1 MLMSRLEF
9 PLGYLIFKETFPR
22 IGGGGTWVNFSRGYV
37 PLASQGPFPVTF
49 YSVANYRP
57 QVSHFK
63 ANM

>member
-1 MLMSRLEF
+1 MSRLEF

-22 IGGGGTWVNFSRGYV
+22 IGGGGVLGLIFAGHV